1 MRAARSFFSV
11 LAPAAPAAR
20 HSAVPR
26 ERLRLERMPA
36 LATLLQEVLTV
47 GRGRERGM
55 PGKRWRS
62 GVTRWALLVTLAS
75 ALGCETPVDLAT
87 KTSCGSFWSTPP
99 EGQPTVLPPGVTVN
113 AGIGSDELFA
123 CFYGDEARHEERAA
137 IRWSVDDP
145 SIASL
150 SPMVGPRTEVTG
162 LRFGRTT
169 ARALITGVSVPANI
183 YVCETE
189 RGCPPVPPL

>member
-1 MRAARSFFSV
+1 MNPLIAVTADDDPSLPASRARRPASRESDALVAHGMHARPPGRPRPV
-11 LAPAAPAAR
+11 TWR
-20 HSAVPR
+20 SAV
-26 ERLRLERMPA
+26 A
-36 LATLLQEVLTV
+36 
-47 GRGRERGM
+47 
-55 PGKRWRS
+55 
-62 GVTRWALLVTLAS
+62 RWALLVTLAS
-75 ALGCETPVDLAT
+75 ALGCETPVDLAS

-99 EGQPTVLPPGVTVN
+99 EGQPTVLPPFVTVN

-150 SPMVGPRTEVTG
+150 SPVVGPRTEVTG

-169 ARALITGVSVPANI
+169 ARALITGVSVPASI
-183 YVCETE
+183 YVCELE
-189 RGCPPVPPL
+189 RGCPTAAATVVPSPP

>member
-1 MRAARSFFSV
+1 
-11 LAPAAPAAR
+11 
-20 HSAVPR
+20 
-26 ERLRLERMPA
+26 MPA
-36 LATLLQEVLTV
+36 LASLLLEVLRVRV
-47 GRGRERGM
+47 GRELDVPGRRCRSAVA
-55 PGKRWRS
+55 RW
-62 GVTRWALLVTLAS
+62 VLLLTLAS
-75 ALGCETPVDLAT
+75 ALGCETPVDLAD

-113 AGIGSDELFA
+113 AGIGSAELFA

-145 SIASL
+145 SIATL

-183 YVCETE
+183 YVCEIE